1 MQSCMRLSWVTWRI
15 SGEINIVKLFFCVS
29 SYYYIRF
36 VTVTDRFLAELG
48 PVASG
53 QVPKDLDMKYE
64 HLVQGLKHIKIK
76 VAFTYQIFIPNL

>member
-1 MQSCMRLSWVTWRI
+1 M
-15 SGEINIVKLFFCVS
+15 
-29 SYYYIRF
+29 
-36 VTVTDRFLAELG
+36 TVTDRFLAELG

-76 VAFTYQIFIPNL
+76 VAFTYQILITNL